1 MKRTNIAI
9 VVIAIAVFFVGGGTF
24 AYARYLGPQT
34 VLQTNA
40 DKQHCREGN
49 VLDGVERQSRL
60 TVSSTCEKALGIVH
74 DMSINKGDGDY
85 EFNLDV
91 EQPYKK
97 LLNQANENQ
106 WHGMLHIEIIP
117 KDQNSSLVQI
127 PKNGDRVEVYGAW
140 VADHAY
146 LGLPFLAGWNEI
158 HPAWN
163 VRILSR

>member
-9 VVIAIAVFFVGGGTF
+9 VVIAITIFFVGGGTF

-60 TVSSTCEKALGIVH
+60 TVLSTCEKVVGVVH
-74 DMSINKGDGDY
+74 DMSINKGDGGY

-106 WHGMLHIEIIP
+106 WHGMLHTEIIP
-117 KDQNSSLVQI
+117 KDQNSSSVQI
-127 PKNGDRVEVYGAW
+127 PKNGDRVEVYGAR